1 MQHFPRPTEAGG
13 RRPGRSP
20 SSPLLVIV
28 VTAAGLETVTV
39 VTAAGLETVT
49 VVIAAGLETALSSRR
64 RRAGLRCGPKL
75 TRPRRAADALS

>member
-1 MQHFPRPTEAGG
+1 MQHFPRPTDAGG

-20 SSPLLVIV
+20 SSPLLLAV
-28 VTAAGLETVTV
+28 VGLETVVAAAGLETV
-39 VTAAGLETVT
+39 VT
-49 VVIAAGLETALSSRR
+49 AAGLETALSSRR